1 MILKSARVASLIAI
15 LYLTSPFGYAQEGW
29 WMREP
34 IRLVQ
39 TNLRETD
46 TALDPARL
54 AAQLSEFKANV
65 LLFGMGGIVAHY
77 PTEVRFHYRSP
88 HLPAGQDTF
97 GEMLRQAQAREIRV
111 IGRFDFSKT
120 QKEVFEAHPEWF
132 FRQTTGEM
140 VAYNDLYSTCINGG
154 YYRSQAMTILTEA
167 LERYAVD
174 GLFFNMFG
182 NPSTD
187 YSGRNIGFFHCDN
200 CQRLFRQRFGRDLPE
215 QPDPDY
221 EQFMFAS
228 SREVA
233 ANIAGLI
240 HTKRP
245 KAGFFTY
252 IQEHTDG
259 IMSESNTAV
268 RRPLPLWPYSASD
281 NVNRARNSEPGKM
294 AVNLCMSFV
303 DFPWRFA
310 TVPGPEVAVPSG
322 KTSLTAEQ

>member
-1 MILKSARVASLIAI
+1 M
-15 LYLTSPFGYAQEGW
+15 
-29 WMREP
+29 
-34 IRLVQ
+34 
-39 TNLRETD
+39 
-46 TALDPARL
+46 
-54 AAQLSEFKANV
+54 
-65 LLFGMGGIVAHY
+65 
-77 PTEVRFHYRSP
+77 
-88 HLPAGQDTF
+88 
-97 GEMLRQAQAREIRV
+97 
-111 IGRFDFSKT
+111 
-120 QKEVFEAHPEWF
+120 VFPS
-132 FRQTTGEM
+132 TTGEM

-187 YSGRNIGFFHCDN
+187 YSGRNIGLCHCDN

-221 EQFMFAS
+221 EQFMFPS

-310 TVPGPEVAVPSG
+310 TVPGRKSQCPLAKRRSRRSSSSGHGGNNGSAGPAGIGCGQTDLCVAG
-322 KTSLTAEQ
+322 Y